1 MPVTLETIMKI
12 YKTLTKNVTKKDPV
26 VRVSIIF
33 LTQNVV
39 QLGSEIQFFKNNW
52 SFDPLNFSFLEMLI
66 LLCLLNIV
74 LNYLSWQ
81 KILKNCSFFIVVVVN
96 ND

>member
-52 SFDPLNFSFLEMLI
+52 SFDSLNFSFLEMLI

-81 KILKNCSFFIVVVVN
+81 KMLKNCSFFIVVVVN

>member
-66 LLCLLNIV
+66 LLCLLNH
-74 LNYLSWQ
+74 
-81 KILKNCSFFIVVVVN
+81 CA
-96 ND
+96 

>member
-26 VRVSIIF
+26 MRVSITF
-33 LTQNVV
+33 LTQHVV

-52 SFDPLNFSFLEMLI
+52 SFDSVKFSFLEMLI
-66 LLCLLNIV
+66 LL
-74 LNYLSWQ
+74 W
-81 KILKNCSFFIVVVVN
+81 
-96 ND
+96 

>member
-33 LTQNVV
+33 LTQHVV

-52 SFDPLNFSFLEMLI
+52 SFDSLNFSFLEMLI

-81 KILKNCSFFIVVVVN
+81 KILKNCSFFIVVVN

>member
-33 LTQNVV
+33 LTQHVV
-39 QLGSEIQFFKNNW
+39 QLGSKIQFFENNW
-52 SFDPLNFSFLEMLI
+52 SFDSLNFSFLEMLI
-66 LLCLLNIV
+66 LL
-74 LNYLSWQ
+74 W
-81 KILKNCSFFIVVVVN
+81 
-96 ND
+96 